1 MQKVSPTKV
10 TEKIW
15 TTKNPYL
22 RGAPTR
28 WPMPEQPLKQPT
40 EVSHA
45 TPTAVCET
53 SLVHESVKQNTNE
66 SNF

>member
-1 MQKVSPTKV
+1 MQKESPTKV

-28 WPMPEQPLKQPT
+28 WPMPEQPQSL
-40 EVSHA
+40 
-45 TPTAVCET
+45 PTAALPET
-53 SLVHESVKQNTNE
+53 QMAVLKVKQASESAVKNE

>member
-1 MQKVSPTKV
+1 MQKESPTKV

-28 WPMPEQPLKQPT
+28 WPMPEQLQSLPTAALHGTPT
-40 EVSHA
+40 EA
-45 TPTAVCET
+45 
-53 SLVHESVKQNTNE
+53 LKVKQASESAAKNE

>member
-1 MQKVSPTKV
+1 MQKESPTKV
-10 TEKIW
+10 TEKIL

-28 WPMPEQPLKQPT
+28 WPMPEQLPKLPT
-40 EVSHA
+40 AALHEM
-45 TPTAVCET
+45 PTAV
-53 SLVHESVKQNTNE
+53 LKVKQASESAAKNE